1 MVLSAM
7 CQEPKKKTDC
17 VCVCVC
23 ILSHKIMKIVKH
35 STCQISEH
43 EDRPTEI
50 PWSLSTHT
58 HSAP

>member
-7 CQEPKKKTDC
+7 CQEPKMKND
-17 VCVCVC
+17 VWVWVC

-43 EDRPTEI
+43 ED
-50 PWSLSTHT
+50 
-58 HSAP
+58 